1 MQIIATHMNTDF
13 DALASLV
20 AAKKLHP
27 DAQVVLSNKQ
37 DRRVKNFLNI
47 YRDTFDF
54 VLDHTIDWS
63 KVTELILVDV
73 ASLRRVS
80 HLTKHLNLQSLHVTI
95 YDHHP
100 KKNED
105 LVSDAGII
113 EEVGATITL
122 LVEQLKR
129 RNLPLT
135 SLEAT
140 LFGLGVYTDT
150 GFFSYKHTTPRDL
163 KVASYLLENGMNL
176 DIIRQFT
183 EQTLIPEQQQLLDDL
198 FHKATVIE
206 IEGLNIVLST
216 TNIDEYIGG
225 LALVTEKML
234 SINGAAVVINVV
246 EMNKRIYIVGRASSQ
261 RVSLLPILKKWGGGG
276 HRQAGSALVRDGD
289 RFEIF
294 KAIKANL
301 QKMLM
306 PAVTAKDIMAYPVKT
321 ITPDTTI
328 KRAGDLMY
336 RYGHSG
342 YPVVE
347 KGELIG
353 LITRRDL
360 DKANH
365 HGLGH
370 APVKAYM
377 STNIITITPDD
388 TLEEIQQTV
397 IDHNVGRLPVLE
409 NGELVGIL
417 TRTNI
422 IEAIHSETTQADDEV
437 TDLQENVHE
446 QMKKQL
452 PKDIYTLLLHI
463 GSIAQRTEI
472 NAYLVGGIVRDIF
485 LNRPNDDID
494 IVVEGDG
501 IQFAKQLQQAYGG
514 EIIVHEAFGTAT
526 WLHPAGQSIDI
537 ASSRLEFYEQP
548 ASLPDVE
555 LSTLNEDLYRRDFT
569 INAMAICLNEDRF
582 GAVVDP
588 FSGQKDLL
596 GKKVKVL
603 HNLSF
608 VEDPTRIFR
617 AVRFEAR
624 FGFAM
629 DEHTKKLALH
639 SIDKIKDLSKKRI
652 LNEMELLFAEIAPA
666 QVIKRLFAINFW
678 QQFDITSNVSRLCE
692 KHAERLAN
700 YFTKRDI
707 QQLTL
712 RTNES
717 FKYFL
722 IPFYYDKKL
731 LTAKAFALKK
741 HERKLIDELIK
752 AFEQPIAKQR
762 QLGDVHRLLKNV
774 SNDAILFMIADK
786 TFTNNDLLYNYL
798 FKRLSIPTYIT
809 GEDLLAKGIKRG
821 PIYAQLL
828 FQLEIA
834 ILNEEITSAEEANE
848 WLDEKVDNDFN

>member
-1 MQIIATHMNTDF
+1 MNTDF

-122 LVEQLKR
+122 LVKQLKR

-135 SLEAT
+135 SLEET
-140 LFGLGVYTDT
+140 LFGLVVYTDT

-216 TNIDEYIGG
+216 TNIDEYVGG

-234 SINGAAVVINVV
+234 SINGADAVLNVV
-246 EMNKRIYIVGRASSQ
+246 EMNKRIYIVGRASSP

-276 HRQAGSALVRDGD
+276 HRQAGSALVRDGKID
-289 RFEIF
+289 EIYE
-294 KAIKANL
+294 AIQENL
-301 QKMLM
+301 QEMLM
-306 PAVTAKDIMAYPVKT
+306 PAITAKDMMSTQFKT
-321 ITPDTTI
+321 ISPDTTI
-328 KRAGDLMY
+328 ERAGELMY

-342 YPVVE
+342 YPIVE
-347 KGELIG
+347 KGKLVG

-377 STNIITITPDD
+377 STNIVTITPED

-397 IDHNVGRLPVLE
+397 IDHNVGRLPVIE

-422 IEAIHSETTQADDEV
+422 IEAIHSEAIQQSSFDDAS
-437 TDLQENVHE
+437 ENVHE
-446 QMKKQL
+446 NIQEKMKKHL
-452 PKDIYTLLLHI
+452 PEKIYTLLKDI
-463 GSIAQRTEI
+463 GRVAEQTNIDT
-472 NAYLVGGIVRDIF
+472 YLV
-485 LNRPNDDID
+485 
-494 IVVEGDG
+494 
-501 IQFAKQLQQAYGG
+501 
-514 EIIVHEAFGTAT
+514 
-526 WLHPAGQSIDI
+526 
-537 ASSRLEFYEQP
+537 
-548 ASLPDVE
+548 
-555 LSTLNEDLYRRDFT
+555 
-569 INAMAICLNEDRF
+569 
-582 GAVVDP
+582 
-588 FSGQKDLL
+588 
-596 GKKVKVL
+596 
-603 HNLSF
+603 
-608 VEDPTRIFR
+608 
-617 AVRFEAR
+617 
-624 FGFAM
+624 
-629 DEHTKKLALH
+629 
-639 SIDKIKDLSKKRI
+639 
-652 LNEMELLFAEIAPA
+652 
-666 QVIKRLFAINFW
+666 
-678 QQFDITSNVSRLCE
+678 
-692 KHAERLAN
+692 
-700 YFTKRDI
+700 
-707 QQLTL
+707 
-712 RTNES
+712 
-717 FKYFL
+717 
-722 IPFYYDKKL
+722 
-731 LTAKAFALKK
+731 
-741 HERKLIDELIK
+741 
-752 AFEQPIAKQR
+752 
-762 QLGDVHRLLKNV
+762 
-774 SNDAILFMIADK
+774 
-786 TFTNNDLLYNYL
+786 
-798 FKRLSIPTYIT
+798 
-809 GEDLLAKGIKRG
+809 
-821 PIYAQLL
+821 
-828 FQLEIA
+828 
-834 ILNEEITSAEEANE
+834 
-848 WLDEKVDNDFN
+848 